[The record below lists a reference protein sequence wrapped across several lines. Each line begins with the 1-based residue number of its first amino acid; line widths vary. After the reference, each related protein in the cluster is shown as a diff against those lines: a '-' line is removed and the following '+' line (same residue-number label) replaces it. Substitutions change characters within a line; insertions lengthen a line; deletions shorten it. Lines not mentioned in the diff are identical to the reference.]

1 MDTEEDLTSYLCTEV
16 AGFKEGSKR
25 ELHSALV
32 LRVTTRPQESRL
44 RNRIV
49 RPILT
54 CLKAPDGG
62 VTLCVLSY
70 SSTFLARPRHL
81 LSAVQLEDTVLLITI
96 LLLFDPVLFPKY
108 VA

>member
-32 LRVTTRPQESRL
+32 LRVTTRPQESGL

-49 RPILT
+49 RPIVT

-70 SSTFLARPRHL
+70 SSTFLAQPRYL
-81 LSAVQLEDTVLLITI
+81 LSG
-96 LLLFDPVLFPKY
+96 PN
-108 VA
+108 